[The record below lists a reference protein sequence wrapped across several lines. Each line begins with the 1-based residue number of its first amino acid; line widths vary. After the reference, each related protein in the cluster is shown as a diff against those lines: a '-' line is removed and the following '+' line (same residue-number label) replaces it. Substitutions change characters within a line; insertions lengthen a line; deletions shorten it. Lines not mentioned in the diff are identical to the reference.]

1 MVENG
6 ELLLNIP
13 DQAGELERVLTN
25 HVALLSFI
33 RNHQQYRVLTSW
45 DDIFPLEVGV
55 KKFSSQQQ
63 FIQGNTVRKESGQ
76 QLWWL
81 SAQSR
86 QLSLKVL

>member
-1 MVENG
+1 M
-6 ELLLNIP
+6 
-13 DQAGELERVLTN
+13 LTD
-25 HVALLSFI
+25 HVALLTFT
-33 RNHQQYRVLTSW
+33 RNHQQYRVLASW

-55 KKFSSQQQ
+55 EQFSSQQQ

-86 QLSLKVL
+86 QLFLKVL